1 MGIEGARGEETRGK
15 EESAGDNEAETARE
29 GEIGGG
35 EGEEETE
42 EETAAWE
49 IGDQKKE

>member
-1 MGIEGARGEETRGK
+1 MGIGARGEETRGK
-15 EESAGDNEAETARE
+15 EESAVDNEAETARE